1 MRQLLFALSHYFAL
15 ALLAFCAYVFGR
27 RLTLGVRYH
36 SPLEQLSFSIALGS
50 GVLSYVVFTLG
61 LCGLLNPAML
71 VGLVLIGLVICRR
84 VWWGWL
90 SRLRDAPTDVDRTNK
105 RKALSVAGVL
115 VILFLPLAILP
126 LYPPTAWDATMY
138 HLAYAKIYVQNQQLV
153 LTPYLRFPV
162 FPQNNEMLFTLAL
175 LVQDDVLAQL
185 VEFLMMMVLVAALIA
200 FGWRF
205 FSRRAGLWAG
215 AILLQSPLVIWLGS
229 VAHIEMGLMLFVM
242 MTVYALWNFL
252 ESRQQHWLILAGA
265 FCGLAMGTKYPGL
278 FFLLVLAVV
287 VLFPGWK
294 PRNLWQS
301 VRPLVLAIVIFA
313 PWLVRNF
320 YYTKNPLFPFFYDV
334 FGRAFGYGLWKPED
348 FREIYRAI
356 HDDPSR
362 AGVGKDIKALVL
374 LPWNLLANWRSFGAR
389 VSPLCFFA
397 PHLLFIFGIARK
409 RTRGL
414 LALGVGFTLYWFF
427 TVQDPRHLIPAL
439 PLLSLATAASF
450 DSLMLRW
457 PSSQRWTS
465 HKLAAILGALL
476 LFAPGWAWTLLRLRE
491 RGPLPVS
498 AQQRDDYLT
507 RELPSY
513 PAYKLLND
521 LNGRH
526 YRLYALRDERM
537 AYFADGVFMG
547 DYFGTAKYSR
557 ILDNMDDS
565 QRLYDELRSLQ
576 AGYFLVRNDL
586 ARVTLP
592 HDGFFQSRFKL
603 VYEHSGILLF
613 ELTPVIARSFQLTE

>member
-1 MRQLLFALSHYFAL
+1 MRELFFALSHYFAVV
-15 ALLAFCAYVFGR
+15 LLAFCAYVFGR

-36 SPLEQLSFSIALGS
+36 SPLEQMSFSIALGL
-50 GVLSYVVFTLG
+50 GVLAYVVFTLG

-71 VGLVLIGLVICRR
+71 ISLLLIGLLICRR

-90 SRLRDAPTDVDRTNK
+90 SRVRDAETGVDGTNK
-105 RKALSVAGVL
+105 RQALSVVVVL
-115 VILFLPLAILP
+115 SILFLPLVILP

-138 HLAYAKIYVQNQQLV
+138 HLAYAKIYVQNHQLV

-175 LVQDDVLAQL
+175 QVQDDVLAQL
-185 VEFLMMMVLVAALIA
+185 VEFLMMAVLVAAMIA

-215 AILLQSPLVIWLGS
+215 AILLQSPLVIWLGT
-229 VAHIEMGLMLFVM
+229 VAYVELGLMLFVM

-265 FCGLAMGTKYPGL
+265 FCGLAMGTKYTGL
-278 FFLLVLAVV
+278 FFLLVLTVV
-287 VLFPGWK
+287 ALFAGWK
-294 PRNLWQS
+294 RRNLWQS
-301 VRPLVLAIVIFA
+301 LRPLALAIVIFA
-313 PWLVRNF
+313 PWIVRNF

-334 FGRAFGYGLWKPED
+334 FGRAFGYELWKPED
-348 FREIYRAI
+348 FHEMHRAI
-356 HDDPSR
+356 YSQL
-362 AGVGKDIKALVL
+362 GVGKDIEALIL
-374 LPWNLLANWRSFGAR
+374 LPWNLVAHWRSFGALI
-389 VSPLCFFA
+389 SPLCLFA
-397 PHLLFIFGIARK
+397 PHLLFIFGIARE

-414 LALGVGFTLYWFF
+414 LTIGAAFTLYWFF
-427 TVQDPRHLIPAL
+427 AVQDPRHLMPAL

-450 DSLMLRW
+450 DSLLLRW
-457 PSSQRWTS
+457 PSPQRLTS
-465 HKLAAILGALL
+465 HKLATILGALL
-476 LFAPGWAWTLLRLRE
+476 LLAPGWAWTLLRLRE

-498 AQQRDDYLT
+498 AQQRDAYLT

-521 LNGRH
+521 LKGRD

-547 DYFGTAKYSR
+547 DHFGPAKYTR
-557 ILDNMDDS
+557 ILDHMDDS
-565 QRLYDELRSLQ
+565 QRLYDELRSLK
-576 AGYFLVRNDL
+576 ADYFLVRNDL

-592 HDGFFQSRFKL
+592 HDAFFQSRFKL
-603 VYEHSGILLF
+603 VYEQAGILLF
-613 ELTPVIARSFQLTE
+613 ELTPVTARSFQSTE